1 MSGGRIALGAF
12 GERYARAHIE
22 KAGYRIVD
30 VNARLPSGEIDIVAE
45 EGGVLALVEVRT
57 KRGDRFGNPE
67 ESITEAKAEKLI
79 DLGHE
84 YVEVHPEWADR
95 WRIDVVAVE
104 VDRRGRVSRIEVH
117 RNAVDAG

>member
-1 MSGGRIALGAF
+1 MSDGRIALGAF
-12 GERYARAHIE
+12 GERYARTHLQ
-22 KAGYRIVD
+22 KAGYRIVE

-84 YVEVHPEWADR
+84 YAEAHPEWADR

-117 RNAVDAG
+117 RNAVDGG

>member
-1 MSGGRIALGAF
+1 M
-12 GERYARAHIE
+12 
-22 KAGYRIVD
+22 
-30 VNARLPSGEIDIVAE
+30 
-45 EGGVLALVEVRT
+45 RT

-84 YVEVHPEWADR
+84 YVEAHPEWAER

-104 VDRRGRVSRIEVH
+104 IGKRGRVSRIEVH
-117 RNAVDAG
+117 RNAVDGG

>member
-12 GERYARAHIE
+12 GERYARAHLE
-22 KAGYRIVD
+22 KAGYRIVEAN
-30 VNARLPSGEIDIVAE
+30 VRLPSGEIDIVAE

-84 YVEVHPEWADR
+84 YVEAHPEWADR

-104 VDRRGRVSRIEVH
+104 IDGRGRVSRIEVH
-117 RNAVDAG
+117 RNAVDGG